1 MKKIDTLITIISKI
15 YFLLRSFD
23 LGKSSCELMPNNH
36 VNVRDKHD
44 QLVILFPNHNNRLEW
59 MEEVKLPDESE
70 LLTISETKMALNISR
85 STLFRLR
92 SNGKI
97 KSIIYKRSV
106 RFLKSEIEEVR
117 IWYSIPK
124 GKL

>member
-1 MKKIDTLITIISKI
+1 
-15 YFLLRSFD
+15 
-23 LGKSSCELMPNNH
+23 
-36 VNVRDKHD
+36 
-44 QLVILFPNHNNRLEW
+44 
-59 MEEVKLPDESE
+59 MEEVKLPNESE

-92 SNGKI
+92 TNGKI
-97 KSIIYKRSV
+97 NTIIYKRSV
-106 RFLKSEIEEVR
+106 RFLKTEIEEVR